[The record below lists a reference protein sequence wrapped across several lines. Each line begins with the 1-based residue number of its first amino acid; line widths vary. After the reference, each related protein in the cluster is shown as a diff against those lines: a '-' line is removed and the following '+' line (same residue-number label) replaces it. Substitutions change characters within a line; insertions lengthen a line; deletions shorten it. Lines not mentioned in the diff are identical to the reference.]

1 MVLMNLLLNSSR
13 DLDIEKR
20 LMDMAG
26 RGEEEEGGMYG
37 ESNME
42 TYIIICLKKKIFSQN
57 RSRLTDIDKKGG
69 GIHFE
74 VGINTYI
81 YTHYM

>member
-26 RGEEEEGGMYG
+26 LGEEEEGGMYG

-42 TYIIICLKKKIFSQN
+42 TYIIICLKKKILFTKQKQTH
-57 RSRLTDIDKKGG
+57 RYRQERGR
-69 GIHFE
+69 
-74 VGINTYI
+74 NTF
-81 YTHYM
+81 